1 MRETSEPCKLRGSK
15 AVSGPEVMAAMQST
29 IGKPQFGPW
38 LIEQVESGRYE
49 GVRMIGNDIF
59 RIPWKHNS
67 RKDLGDEDIKIFK
80 EWAVVSG
87 KINEH
92 PNDKAKWKTN
102 FRCALYSLKNFEML
116 EDHSKDP
123 DDQHKVYRIIRPQ
136 NHQEVQSAEP
146 VQLPLPFIS
155 EVFST
160 NDYMPEDMEQE
171 LLSQVET
178 MHLNPQS
185 AETQPW
191 DCSQQ
196 NIQTTSRS
204 YFGTPYPDQCM
215 QNNMPDPVQQPY
227 TTAQQWN
234 VPALCDLEI
243 SINYRRT
250 EVLKTRLCSS
260 LVQFY
265 YQCDPSELIG
275 EPIRFPTTEG
285 LIDHKQIQFTKRILD
300 SIQRGLQL
308 EVNQYGIYGFRQ
320 DKCKVFVSTSDPS
333 EIQNPEPRKL
343 HQNSKEQLFSFDKY
357 IKDLV
362 DFKENRRGSPDYTIY
377 LCFGEKLPDGKP
389 LEKKLITVKVVPLI
403 CRELHERAQMEGAS
417 SLRDNVSLQ
426 ISHNSLFD
434 LINSLG
440 LPSMD

>member
-1 MRETSEPCKLRGSK
+1 
-15 AVSGPEVMAAMQST
+15 MAAMQGSA

-38 LIEQVESGRYE
+38 LIEQVESGKYE
-49 GVRMIGNDIF
+49 GLRMIGNDIF

-67 RKDLGDEDIKIFK
+67 RRDLGDDDVKIFK
-80 EWAVVSG
+80 AWAVVSG

-102 FRCALYSLKNFEML
+102 FRCALHSLKNFEML

-136 NHQEVQSAEP
+136 NHQEIQNVEP
-146 VQLPLPFIS
+146 VQLPFIPHLYSASNYIS
-155 EVFST
+155 E
-160 NDYMPEDMEQE
+160 EMEQD
-171 LLSQVET
+171 LLNQVGTMDLNEQHADSQAWNT
-178 MHLNPQS
+178 
-185 AETQPW
+185 
-191 DCSQQ
+191 CSQQ
-196 NIQTTSRS
+196 IIPTSS
-204 YFGTPYPDQCM
+204 SNFYETLYSDVPCMPNNTPPPD
-215 QNNMPDPVQQPY
+215 QQPY
-227 TTAQQWN
+227 TTGQQCN
-234 VPALCDLEI
+234 LPAFCDLEI
-243 SINYRRT
+243 SINYRKT
-250 EVLKTRLCSS
+250 EVLKTRLCSP
-260 LVQFY
+260 LVQFH
-265 YQCDPSELIG
+265 YQCDPSELRG
-275 EPIRFPTTEG
+275 EPIRFPSTEG
-285 LIDHKQIQFTKRILD
+285 LIDQKQIQFTKRILD

-320 DKCKVFVSTSDPS
+320 DQCKVFVSTSEPS

-343 HQNSKEQLFSFDKY
+343 HQNTREQLLSFDKY
-357 IKDLV
+357 LRDLM

-417 SLRDNVSLQ
+417 SLLNENVSLQ

-440 LPSMD
+440 LPSVA

>member
-1 MRETSEPCKLRGSK
+1 
-15 AVSGPEVMAAMQST
+15 MAAMQGSP

-38 LIEQVESGRYE
+38 LIEQVESGKYE
-49 GVRMIGNDIF
+49 GLRMIGNDIF

-67 RKDLGDEDIKIFK
+67 RRDLGDDDVKIFK
-80 EWAVVSG
+80 AWAVVSG

-136 NHQEVQSAEP
+136 R
-146 VQLPLPFIS
+146 
-155 EVFST
+155 
-160 NDYMPEDMEQE
+160 
-171 LLSQVET
+171 
-178 MHLNPQS
+178 
-185 AETQPW
+185 
-191 DCSQQ
+191 QQ
-196 NIQTTSRS
+196 CNLTTL
-204 YFGTPYPDQCM
+204 
-215 QNNMPDPVQQPY
+215 
-227 TTAQQWN
+227 W
-234 VPALCDLEI
+234 DLEI
-243 SINYRRT
+243 SINYRKT
-250 EVLKTRLCSS
+250 EVLKTRLCSP
-260 LVQFY
+260 LIQFH
-265 YQCDPSELIG
+265 YQCNPSELRG
-275 EPIRFPTTEG
+275 EPIRFPSTEG
-285 LIDHKQIQFTKRILD
+285 LIDQKQIQFTKRILD

-308 EVNQYGIYGFRQ
+308 EVDQYGIYGFRQ
-320 DKCKVFVSTSDPS
+320 DQCKVFVSTSDPS

-343 HQNSKEQLFSFDKY
+343 HQNTREQLLSFEKY
-357 IKDLV
+357 TRDLM

-417 SLRDNVSLQ
+417 SLLNENVSLQ

-434 LINSLG
+434 LINSLD
-440 LPSMD
+440 LPSVG